1 MVGDEHAGEPVDP
14 EIEVTE
20 VVPGEYD
27 VTPTTTGTAIRVLVP
42 PGVGM
47 PGIDEQDLA
56 GAIVAELIA
65 RGGEPHGTIDVAQ
78 LLRGNPGLLP
88 AAAARVDDE

>member
-1 MVGDEHAGEPVDP
+1 MTDGETPHVEVDA
-14 EIEVTE
+14 VE

-27 VTPTTTGTAIRVLVP
+27 VTPSATGKAVRVLVP

-47 PGIDEQDLA
+47 PGIEEGDMA
-56 GAIVAELIA
+56 AAIVAELIA
-65 RGGEPHGTIDVAQ
+65 RGRGPSGTIDVAQ
-78 LLRGNPGLLP
+78 VLRDAPDVLP